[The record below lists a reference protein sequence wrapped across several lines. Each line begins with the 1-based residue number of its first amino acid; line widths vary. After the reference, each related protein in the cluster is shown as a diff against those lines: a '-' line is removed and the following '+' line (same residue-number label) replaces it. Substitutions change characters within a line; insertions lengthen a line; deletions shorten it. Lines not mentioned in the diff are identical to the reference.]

1 MSGGQCQRAAIARA
15 IITEPRLILADEP
28 TGALD
33 GENGNMVM
41 DILQKLNGKGI
52 TIIMVTHD
60 KELAQCASRIIRM
73 QDGYIYRNC

>member
-1 MSGGQCQRAAIARA
+1 
-15 IITEPRLILADEP
+15 
-28 TGALD
+28 
-33 GENGNMVM
+33 MVM

>member
-1 MSGGQCQRAAIARA
+1 MSIKIYVKYVKNNRDFY
-15 IITEPRLILADEP
+15 TTKMNLP

>member
-1 MSGGQCQRAAIARA
+1 
-15 IITEPRLILADEP
+15 
-28 TGALD
+28 
-33 GENGNMVM
+33 MVM

-73 QDGYIYRNC
+73 QDGCIYRNC

>member
-15 IITEPRLILADEP
+15 IVTEPRLILADEP

-60 KELAQCASRIIRM
+60 KELAQCASRIIRT